1 MSEYENAVDR
11 YNQKIETMRGEA
23 EALSMRTLEILETIS
38 HENPFESPGEFEEF
52 LYELTME
59 LSSAGDYECTPE
71 SQEFD
76 ISNDVSRAFYLLDQ
90 VSEAAEKEI
99 ERRENEL
106 REHSEYRK
114 AMNFLEVATAT
125 TYPDWSNLERQIEEF
140 ADSEIAEV
148 AVKDGKEKYN

>member
-11 YNQKIETMRGEA
+11 YNQKIETMRCEA

-38 HENPFESPGEFEEF
+38 HENPFESPGEFEKF

-90 VSEAAEKEI
+90 VSEAAEQEI
-99 ERRENEL
+99 KHRENEL
-106 REHSEYRK
+106 REYSEYQK
-114 AMNFLEVATAT
+114 AMNFLEVATST
-125 TYPDWSNLERQIEEF
+125 RYPDWSNLEKQIEEF

-148 AVKDGKEKYN
+148 AVRDGKEKFE